1 MLEKINKKKLLIIS
15 YSELSANTY
24 YEQIKTLFSDNIILD
39 KLCIEGP
46 NIKKEIN
53 ADLVLVQS
61 QDVFKFI
68 KPYMK
73 KEIDVIMAN
82 RTISEVG
89 LKKVMQIEEGA
100 SVVLIDESK
109 EMALQMVWVL
119 YQLGIRHIDI
129 EPGYPGSNRKV
140 YKDYAIVLGTST
152 WNQYSCKKVIN
163 IGNTLLEL
171 NTIIDIGEKLNLS
184 SILQRQNIRESYR
197 EIVTT
202 NFGLSNII
210 GLTNRFES
218 ELDIVLQILDDGIIG
233 IDNKGIICT
242 YTEMAESIIGYKKD
256 YVMNKHGLEIMPDIP
271 FKQALK
277 NMEAV
282 KEKLIKINGY
292 DIVASVHPIIH
303 SGKLYGAVAIV
314 RKFSDIEK
322 NQHKF
327 RQQLIGKGHVAKY
340 NFEDIIGESESIKK
354 CKNIA
359 KRMAKSDSSIMI
371 TGETGTGKEM
381 FAQAIH
387 NSSKRKE
394 YQFVAVNC
402 GALPESLLESELFGY
417 EEGAFTGARKGG
429 KLGLFELAHNG
440 TLFLDEI
447 GEMPINLQMRLL
459 RVIQEREVMRIGGD
473 RVIKVNIRIIAATNR
488 NLKEMVRKGEFREDL
503 YYRLNVLPLKIPPLR
518 ERKDDILF
526 LINEMK
532 VEFGDEFHFTEDAKE
547 VLINHNWRGNVR
559 ELKNYVEYLA
569 NLELEYIDVKDLPF
583 NDEVDMNENSL
594 TYDEK
599 KMLEEFLE
607 SADEKLDKYIFIM
620 EELKK
625 SYTSKTRIGRRTI
638 YKKAKDKGFFISEQE
653 ARLILINLEKF
664 LMAKV
669 YKGRGGSVI
678 TEYGIKVLKYL
689 KLEMSASK

>member
-1 MLEKINKKKLLIIS
+1 MFRKIDKKKLMVIS
-15 YSELSANTY
+15 YSESSANTY
-24 YEQIKTLFSDNIILD
+24 YEQIKTLFSDNIILE
-39 KLCIEGP
+39 KICIDNEK
-46 NIKKEIN
+46 IKNGIE

-61 QDVFKFI
+61 QDVFRFI
-68 KPYMK
+68 RPYMQK
-73 KEIDVIMAN
+73 KTDIIIAT
-82 RTISEVG
+82 RTISKAG
-89 LKKVMQIEEGA
+89 LQKVMQIEEGA
-100 SVVLIDESK
+100 SVLFLDETK
-109 EMALQMVWVL
+109 EMAMQMISIL
-119 YQLGIRHIDI
+119 YQLGIRNLDI
-129 EPGYPGSNRKV
+129 EPGYPGNNDQMN
-140 YKDYAIVLGTST
+140 KDYIIVLGTSIY
-152 WNQYSCKKVIN
+152 NSYSCKKVIN
-163 IGNTLLEL
+163 VGNSLLEL
-171 NTIIDIGEKLNLS
+171 NTIIDIGTKLNLS
-184 SILQRQNIRESYR
+184 DILQRQNIRESYR

-202 NFGLSNII
+202 NIGLSNVM
-210 GLTNRFES
+210 GLSNRFES
-218 ELDIVLQILDDGIIG
+218 ELDILLQILDDGIIG
-233 IDNKGIICT
+233 IDAEGIIRT
-242 YTEMAESIIGYKKD
+242 YTEVAENIVGYKKNQ
-256 YVMNKHGLEIMPDIP
+256 VMNKHGLEIMPDIP
-271 FKQALK
+271 FKLALE
-277 NMEAV
+277 NLEAV

-322 NQHKF
+322 NQHKL
-327 RQQLIGKGHVAKY
+327 RQQLIGKGHIAKY
-340 NFEDIIGESESIKK
+340 NFQDIIGESEAIKN

-359 KRMAKSDSSIMI
+359 KRMAKSDSSVMI

-387 NSSKRKE
+387 NSSQRKK

-429 KLGLFELAHNG
+429 KPGLFELAHNG

-473 RVIKVNIRIIAATNR
+473 RLIKVNIRIIAATNR

-518 ERKDDILF
+518 DRKEDILF

-532 VEFGDEFHFTEDAKE
+532 NEFKSNFHFTEASKE
-547 VLINHNWRGNVR
+547 MLINHNWRGNIR

-569 NLELEYIDVKDLPF
+569 NLELDSIDVKDLPF
-583 NDEVDMNENSL
+583 NDEVVLYENIL
-594 TYDEK
+594 THDEE
-599 KMLEEFLE
+599 KMAEEFLE
-607 SADEKLDKYIFIM
+607 LADEKLDKYIFIM

-625 SYTSKTRIGRRTI
+625 SYINKTRIGRRTL
-638 YKKAKDKGFFISEQE
+638 YKTAREKGIFISEQE

-689 KLEMSASK
+689 KA

>member
-1 MLEKINKKKLLIIS
+1 MFREIDKKKLLVIS
-15 YSELSANTY
+15 YSESSANTY
-24 YEQIKTLFSDNIILD
+24 YEQIKTLFSDNIILE
-39 KLCIEGP
+39 KICIDNEK
-46 NIKKEIN
+46 IKNGIE

-61 QDVFKFI
+61 QDVFRFI
-68 KPYMK
+68 RPYMQK
-73 KEIDVIMAN
+73 KTDIIIAT
-82 RTISEVG
+82 RTISKAG
-89 LKKVMQIEEGA
+89 LQKVMQIEEGA
-100 SVVLIDESK
+100 SVLFLDETK
-109 EMALQMVWVL
+109 EMAMQMISIL
-119 YQLGIRHIDI
+119 YQLGIRNLDI
-129 EPGYPGSNRKV
+129 EAGYPGNNDQMN
-140 YKDYAIVLGTST
+140 KDYIIVLGTSIY
-152 WNQYSCKKVIN
+152 NSYSCKKVIN
-163 IGNTLLEL
+163 VGNSLLEL
-171 NTIIDIGEKLNLS
+171 NTIIDIGTKLNLS
-184 SILQRQNIRESYR
+184 DILQRQNIRESYR

-202 NFGLSNII
+202 NIGLSNVM
-210 GLTNRFES
+210 GLSNRFES
-218 ELDIVLQILDDGIIG
+218 ELDILLQILDDGIIG
-233 IDNKGIICT
+233 IDAKGIIRT
-242 YTEMAESIIGYKKD
+242 YTEMAENIIGYKKNQ
-256 YVMNKHGLEIMPDIP
+256 VMNKHGLEIMPDIP
-271 FKQALK
+271 FKLALENLK
-277 NMEAV
+277 AV

-322 NQHKF
+322 NQHKL
-327 RQQLIGKGHVAKY
+327 RQQLIGKGHIAKY
-340 NFEDIIGESESIKK
+340 NFQDIIGESEAIKN

-359 KRMAKSDSSIMI
+359 KRMAKSDSSVMI

-387 NSSKRKE
+387 NSSQRKK

-429 KLGLFELAHNG
+429 KPGLFELAHNG

-473 RVIKVNIRIIAATNR
+473 RLIKVNIRIIAATNR

-518 ERKDDILF
+518 DRKKDILF

-532 VEFGDEFHFTEDAKE
+532 NEFKSDFHFTEASKE
-547 VLINHNWRGNVR
+547 MLINHNWRGNIR

-569 NLELEYIDVKDLPF
+569 NLELNSIDVKDLPF
-583 NDEVDMNENSL
+583 NDEVVLHENIL
-594 TYDEK
+594 THDEE
-599 KMLEEFLE
+599 KMAEEFLE
-607 SADEKLDKYIFIM
+607 LADEKLDKYIFIM

-625 SYTSKTRIGRRTI
+625 SYINKTRIGRRTL
-638 YKKAKDKGFFISEQE
+638 YKTAREKNIFISEQE

-689 KLEMSASK
+689 KV

>member
-1 MLEKINKKKLLIIS
+1 MFREIDKKRLLIIS
-15 YSELSANTY
+15 YSESSANTY
-24 YEQIKTLFSDNIILD
+24 YEQIKTLFSDNIILE
-39 KLCIEGP
+39 KICIDSEK
-46 NIKKEIN
+46 IKNGIE

-61 QDVFKFI
+61 QDVFRFI
-68 KPYMK
+68 KPYMQK
-73 KEIDVIMAN
+73 KTDIIVAT
-82 RTISEVG
+82 RTISKAG
-89 LKKVMQIEEGA
+89 LEKVMQIEGGA
-100 SVVLIDESK
+100 SVLLLDETK
-109 EMALQMVWVL
+109 EMAMQMISVL
-119 YQLGIRHIDI
+119 YQLGIRNLDI
-129 EPGYPGSNRKV
+129 EPGYPGNNEQMN
-140 YKDYAIVLGTST
+140 KDYIIVLGTSAY
-152 WNQYSCKKVIN
+152 NSYSCKKVIN
-163 IGNTLLEL
+163 VGNSLLEL
-171 NTIIDIGEKLNLS
+171 NTIIDIGTKLNLS
-184 SILQRQNIRESYR
+184 DILQRQNIRESYR

-202 NFGLSNII
+202 NIGLSNVM
-210 GLTNRFES
+210 GLSNRFES
-218 ELDIVLQILDDGIIG
+218 ELDILLQILDDGIIG
-233 IDNKGIICT
+233 IDAKGIIRT
-242 YTEMAESIIGYKKD
+242 YTEMAENIIGYKKNQ
-256 YVMNKHGLEIMPDIP
+256 VMNKHGLEIMPDIP
-271 FKQALK
+271 FKLALE
-277 NMEAV
+277 NLEAV

-322 NQHKF
+322 NQHKL
-327 RQQLIGKGHVAKY
+327 RQQLIGKGHIAKY
-340 NFEDIIGESESIKK
+340 SFQDIIGESEAIKK

-359 KRMAKSDSSIMI
+359 KRMAKSDSSVMI

-387 NSSKRKE
+387 NSSQRKD

-429 KLGLFELAHNG
+429 KPGLFELAHNG

-473 RVIKVNIRIIAATNR
+473 RLIKVNIRIIAATNR

-518 ERKDDILF
+518 DRKEDILF

-532 VEFGDEFHFTEDAKE
+532 NEFKSNFHFTEASKE
-547 VLINHNWRGNVR
+547 MLINHNWRGNIR

-569 NLELEYIDVKDLPF
+569 NLELDSIDVKDLPF
-583 NDEVDMNENSL
+583 NDEVVLHEDIL
-594 TYDEK
+594 THDEE
-599 KMLEEFLE
+599 KMAEEFLE
-607 SADEKLDKYIFIM
+607 LADEKIDKYIFIM

-625 SYTSKTRIGRRTI
+625 SYINKTRIGRRTL
-638 YKKAKDKGFFISEQE
+638 YKTAREKGFFISEQE

-678 TEYGIKVLKYL
+678 TEYGIRVLKYL
-689 KLEMSASK
+689 KVEVQDSK

>member
-1 MLEKINKKKLLIIS
+1 MFREIDKKKLLVIS
-15 YSELSANTY
+15 YSESSANTY
-24 YEQIKTLFSDNIILD
+24 YEQIKTLFSDNIILE
-39 KLCIEGP
+39 KICIDNEK
-46 NIKKEIN
+46 IKNGIE

-61 QDVFKFI
+61 QDVFRFI
-68 KPYMK
+68 RPYMQK
-73 KEIDVIMAN
+73 KTDIIIAT
-82 RTISEVG
+82 RTISKAG
-89 LKKVMQIEEGA
+89 LQKVMKIEEGA
-100 SVVLIDESK
+100 SVLFLDETK
-109 EMALQMVWVL
+109 EMAMQMISIL
-119 YQLGIRHIDI
+119 YQLGIRNLDI
-129 EPGYPGSNRKV
+129 EPGYPGNNDQMN
-140 YKDYAIVLGTST
+140 KDYIIVLGTSIY
-152 WNQYSCKKVIN
+152 NSYSCKKVIN
-163 IGNTLLEL
+163 VGNSLLEL
-171 NTIIDIGEKLNLS
+171 NTIIDIGTKLNLS
-184 SILQRQNIRESYR
+184 DILQRQNIRESYR

-202 NFGLSNII
+202 NIGLSNVM
-210 GLTNRFES
+210 GLSNRFES
-218 ELDIVLQILDDGIIG
+218 ELDILLQILDDGIIG
-233 IDNKGIICT
+233 IDAEGIIRT
-242 YTEMAESIIGYKKD
+242 YTEVAENIVGYKKNQ
-256 YVMNKHGLEIMPDIP
+256 VMNKHGLEIMPDIP
-271 FKQALK
+271 FKLALE
-277 NMEAV
+277 NLEAV

-322 NQHKF
+322 NQHKL
-327 RQQLIGKGHVAKY
+327 RQQLIGKGHIAKY
-340 NFEDIIGESESIKK
+340 NFQDIIGESEAVKN

-359 KRMAKSDSSIMI
+359 KRMAKSDSSVMI

-387 NSSKRKE
+387 NSSQRKK

-429 KLGLFELAHNG
+429 KPGLFELAHNG

-473 RVIKVNIRIIAATNR
+473 RLIKVNIRIIAATNR

-518 ERKDDILF
+518 DRKKDILF
-526 LINEMK
+526 LINKMK
-532 VEFGDEFHFTEDAKE
+532 NEFKSNFHFTEASKE
-547 VLINHNWRGNVR
+547 MLINHNWRGNIR

-569 NLELEYIDVKDLPF
+569 NLELDSIDVKDLPF
-583 NDEVDMNENSL
+583 NDEVVLHENIL
-594 TYDEK
+594 THDEE
-599 KMLEEFLE
+599 KMAEEFLE
-607 SADEKLDKYIFIM
+607 LADEKLDKYIFIM

-625 SYTSKTRIGRRTI
+625 SYINKTRIGRRTL
-638 YKKAKDKGFFISEQE
+638 YKTAREKGIFISEQE

-689 KLEMSASK
+689 KV